1 MKRALLVLSVV
12 LAAAACVDRATVPS
26 LEMRTLENTEPRLM
40 TREPVPST
48 DTVLTPP
55 AAPQRAEGSAGASPQ
70 PPELPPDARIPLPF
84 EPPIAMDPVDGS
96 KVSIR
101 AGTPVTDYENKIYY
115 FSSAGNKQRFLAN
128 PDEFL
133 TGRFT
138 RY

>member
-1 MKRALLVLSVV
+1 MKRALLLTLVLV
-12 LAAAACVDRATVPS
+12 AAACADRATVPS
-26 LEMRTLENTEPRLM
+26 LEIRTIENTEPRLM
-40 TREPVPST
+40 PREPVPST

-55 AAPQRAEGSAGASPQ
+55 AAPQRSDASAATGTQ
-70 PPELPPDARIPLPF
+70 PPELPGDARIPLPF

-101 AGTPVTDYENKIYY
+101 ASTPVTEYENKIYY
-115 FSSAGNKQRFLAN
+115 FSSAGNKQRFLGS